1 MCVHSSFP
9 GFTLLSVKDYKK
21 EILPLSRGQ
30 LQKRRC
36 SWQDMTRCVET
47 FCHQVLQYA
56 ELTGDFNPVHL
67 GDGKSA
73 MNRSSYK
80 IQPDKDDGVVHGAL
94 LLGLVSGLV
103 ATRLPG
109 IHFHIQELEVCPL
122 YPFLCSRQNFDVK
135 VLKRTLYVSIP

>member
-1 MCVHSSFP
+1 
-9 GFTLLSVKDYKK
+9 
-21 EILPLSRGQ
+21 
-30 LQKRRC
+30 
-36 SWQDMTRCVET
+36 MTRCVET

-109 IHFHIQELEVCPL
+109 ITEYIHIHNLEVEVCSL
-122 YPFLCSRQNFDVK
+122 YLFLPSKQNFDAK
-135 VLKRTLYVSIP
+135 FLKRTLHVTIPVLKYMCNPF